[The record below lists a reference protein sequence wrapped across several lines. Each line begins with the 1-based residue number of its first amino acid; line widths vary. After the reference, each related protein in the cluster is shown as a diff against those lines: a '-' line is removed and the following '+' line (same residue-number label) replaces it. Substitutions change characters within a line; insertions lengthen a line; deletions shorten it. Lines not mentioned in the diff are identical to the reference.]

1 MADTRI
7 QILGLG
13 ISTIDDL
20 LVVSHHPQPNEK
32 QQVLSRTRQ
41 CGGLT
46 GSALVAASRLGVACG
61 HVISLGDGEL
71 SRFLRQ
77 TMAREG
83 VTLFENRPT
92 PEVEPYLSIII
103 IEQGTGERSIMWDN
117 SRSAAPA
124 MGETETALALQA
136 DCLFV
141 DHLYAEAV
149 LDVVAEARRR
159 GVAVVGDFERTAPGS
174 LDLMALT
181 NHLII
186 PYHYAREVLGSGV
199 EADEAASRL
208 AAEPGRTL
216 ACVTDGTRGAWYA
229 LGRDPQT
236 VCHQAPFPME
246 TVVDTTGCGDVFHG
260 VYAAGLVRG
269 LDPRQRLVEAS
280 AAAAIKTRYAG
291 AQAGAPTL
299 SELRA
304 FLQSRQVSK

>member
-46 GSALVAASRLGVACG
+46 GSALVAASRLGVSCG

-71 SRFLRQ
+71 SGFLRQ
-77 TMAREG
+77 SMAREG
-83 VTLFENRPT
+83 VTLFENRSDPN
-92 PEVEPYLSIII
+92 VEPYLSIIL

-117 SRSAAPA
+117 SRSAAPKI
-124 MGETETALALQA
+124 GEAETALALQA

-141 DHLYAEAV
+141 DHLYAEAI
-149 LDVVAEARRR
+149 LDVVSKARQR
-159 GVAVVGDFERTAPGS
+159 GVPVVGDFERTAPGS
-174 LDLMALT
+174 LDLMT
-181 NHLII
+181 MTDHLIL
-186 PYHYAREVLGSGV
+186 PFHYACELLGKDIG
-199 EADEAASRL
+199 ADEAASRL
-208 AAEPGRTL
+208 AGEPGRSL
-216 ACVTDGTRGAWYA
+216 ACVTDGTRGSWYA
-229 LGRDPQT
+229 LGDDPQT
-236 VCHQAPFPME
+236 VHHQVTFPME
-246 TVVDTTGCGDVFHG
+246 KVVDTTGCGDVFHG

-269 LDPRQRLVEAS
+269 LDARQRLAEAA
-280 AAAAIKTRYAG
+280 AAAAIKTQSAG

-299 SELRA
+299 PELQA
-304 FLQSRQVSK
+304 FMASRRVSK